1 VQPRGCT
8 LNPGRPGNPAAFFV
22 GAPALRLGSA
32 PRLTLTGTD
41 GVLEKLRHGDPFK
54 AKMEPEASL
63 QRSDEER

>member
-1 VQPRGCT
+1 
-8 LNPGRPGNPAAFFV
+8 
-22 GAPALRLGSA
+22 LGSA

-41 GVLEKLRHGDPFK
+41 GVLEKLRHGDPFR